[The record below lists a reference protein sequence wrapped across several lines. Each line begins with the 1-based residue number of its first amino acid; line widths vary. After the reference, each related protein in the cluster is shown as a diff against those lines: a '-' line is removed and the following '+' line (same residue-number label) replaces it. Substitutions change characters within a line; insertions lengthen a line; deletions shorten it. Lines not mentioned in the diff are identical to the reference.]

1 MFKIILNKEMRLIIA
16 DSNDLVRVGIRAI
29 LLSEKN
35 LEIVGEAK
43 SNQELKQQIKNF
55 GADIILIDYTSP
67 GFDIDIIH
75 TVLSNNPKLKFI
87 AITPE
92 QSAQTLVDALRSG
105 VTSYVK
111 KDCDIGE
118 IINAVQETGRG
129 NKFFCGQILETIQ
142 RASIDVNDI
151 DFESFSC
158 EPIILSERELGIV
171 VHIAEGLTNTQIAE
185 QLFLSTHTVNT
196 HRKNIMSKLGV
207 KNTAGIVMYAVKTGL
222 ISPNKFLFAAE
233 TGVNN

>member
-1 MFKIILNKEMRLIIA
+1 MRIILA
-16 DSNDLVRVGIRAI
+16 DSNDLMRVGMRTI
-29 LLSEKN
+29 LSAKDN
-35 LEIVGEAK
+35 LEIVGEARNK
-43 SNQELKQQIKNF
+43 EELKQQIKSF
-55 GADIILIDYTSP
+55 TVDVVLIDYTSN
-67 GFDIDIIH
+67 GFDIDIIPS
-75 TVLSNNPKLKFI
+75 LLASNSDLRFI

-105 VTSYVK
+105 IMSYVK
-111 KDCDIGE
+111 KDCDVGE
-118 IINAVQETGRG
+118 ILNAVKETGRG

-158 EPIILSERELGIV
+158 EPIVLSERELGIII
-171 VHIAEGLTNTQIAE
+171 HIAEGLTNTQIAD

-207 KNTAGIVMYAVKTGL
+207 KNTAGIVMYAVKTNL
-222 ISPNKFLFAAE
+222 ISPNKFLFAGE
-233 TGVNN
+233 TCVN